1 MKGCYL
7 ASKAVYE
14 SADDYEDAIM
24 ILDKGQDLID
34 AALDQ
39 IEKCKSSFSGNR
51 ITTTS
56 AVGDDG
62 DSPVEK
68 TRRVS
73 DI

>member
-14 SADDYEDAIM
+14 SGDDYEDAIM

-39 IEKCKSSFSGNR
+39 LDKCKSSFSGNR
-51 ITTTS
+51 TMTS

-73 DI
+73 RDI